1 MFPKH
6 FNIARSH
13 TCLFYQNGQY
23 IMFTTHILLL
33 NISTNKS
40 TVYPCRLDAYSIY
53 PMPSFIKKETCEM
66 STI

>member
-6 FNIARSH
+6 FNIAKIH

-33 NISTNKS
+33 NISTNKG
-40 TVYPCRLDAYSIY
+40 TVYPYRLDAYSIY
-53 PMPSFIKKETCEM
+53 PMSSFIKKTNVRNV
-66 STI
+66 